1 MFESLTEKLQ
11 GTFKK
16 LSGQGKLTE
25 NNIADALRDVRF
37 ALLEADVNFKIV
49 RNFINDVRERSLGQ
63 EVLGSLSP
71 ELQIAKIIGDEL
83 TKLMGTESAK
93 INIAPSGPTVIM
105 LVGLQGCGKTT
116 VAAKLALKFRSE
128 GQNPLMVAA
137 DIYRPA
143 AIKQLQVLGEQ
154 VDVPVFSMGTETSPD
169 SIAQASVKHA
179 LNRGHN
185 FVIIDTAGRLHID
198 ENLMEELRDIKG
210 AVKPTE
216 ILLVVDSMTGQDAV
230 NVAEHFNTKLE
241 VDGVVLTKLD
251 GDARGG
257 AALSIRAV
265 TEKPIKFVGIGEKI
279 DATTLEE
286 FHPDRMASRILGEGD
301 FKTLL
306 ERAETLFTE
315 EQAKEFERKLTE
327 KQGLDFDDLLMQLEQ
342 IKNMGPLDQLIDMIP
357 GINKLPI
364 KDMQV
369 DEGQLKIAKAIIQ
382 SMTPEERRI
391 PSLLDRSRK
400 IRIANG
406 SGTTVRDIN
415 QLVQQLGFMNRMVK
429 QQTMELS
436 DIAPAPKQIVKKL
449 KKPRRRKKRKR
460 R

>member
-11 GTFKK
+11 STFKK

-25 NNIADALRDVRF
+25 KNIADALRDVRF
-37 ALLEADVNFKIV
+37 ALLEADVNFRIV
-49 RNFINDVRERSLGQ
+49 RNFIDDVTERSLGQ

-83 TKLMGTESAK
+83 TKLMGTESEK

-116 VAAKLALKFRSE
+116 VSAKLALKFHSE
-128 GQNPLMVAA
+128 GRNPLMVAA

-154 VDVPVFSMGTETSPD
+154 IDVPVFSMGTETSPD
-169 SIAQASVKHA
+169 SIAQAAVKHA

-198 ENLMEELRDIKG
+198 EKLMEELRDIKG

-230 NVAEHFNTKLE
+230 NVAEHFNTNLDI
-241 VDGVVLTKLD
+241 DGVVLTKLD

-286 FHPDRMASRILGEGD
+286 FHPDRMASRILGQGD
-301 FKTLL
+301 FQTLL

-327 KQGLDFDDLLMQLEQ
+327 KQGLDFDDLLVQLEQ
-342 IKNMGPLDQLIDMIP
+342 IKNMGPLDQLIGMIP

-382 SMTPEERRI
+382 SMTPEERKI

-406 SGTTVRDIN
+406 SGTKVQDIN
-415 QLVQQLGFMNRMVK
+415 QLTQQLRFMNRMVK
-429 QQTMELS
+429 QQTMEFS

-460 R
+460 

>member
-1 MFESLTEKLQ
+1 MLA
-11 GTFKK
+11 G
-16 LSGQGKLTE
+16 
-25 NNIADALRDVRF
+25 
-37 ALLEADVNFKIV
+37 
-49 RNFINDVRERSLGQ
+49 ER
-63 EVLGSLSP
+63 P
-71 ELQIAKIIGDEL
+71 
-83 TKLMGTESAK
+83 
-93 INIAPSGPTVIM
+93 
-105 LVGLQGCGKTT
+105 
-116 VAAKLALKFRSE
+116 
-128 GQNPLMVAA
+128 
-137 DIYRPA
+137 
-143 AIKQLQVLGEQ
+143 
-154 VDVPVFSMGTETSPD
+154 
-169 SIAQASVKHA
+169 
-179 LNRGHN
+179 
-185 FVIIDTAGRLHID
+185 
-198 ENLMEELRDIKG
+198 
-210 AVKPTE
+210 
-216 ILLVVDSMTGQDAV
+216 
-230 NVAEHFNTKLE
+230 
-241 VDGVVLTKLD
+241 
-251 GDARGG
+251 
-257 AALSIRAV
+257 LSIRAV
-265 TEKPIKFVGIGEKI
+265 TDKPIKFVGIGEKI

-429 QQTMELS
+429 QQTMGLS

>member
-11 GTFKK
+11 STFKK

-25 NNIADALRDVRF
+25 KNIADALRDVRF
-37 ALLEADVNFKIV
+37 ALLEADVNFRIV
-49 RNFINDVRERSLGQ
+49 RNFIDDVTERSLGQ

-83 TKLMGTESAK
+83 TKLMGTESEK

-116 VAAKLALKFRSE
+116 VSAKLALKFHSE
-128 GQNPLMVAA
+128 GRNPLMVAA

-143 AIKQLQVLGEQ
+143 AIKQLQVLGKQ
-154 VDVPVFSMGTETSPD
+154 IDVPVFSMGTETSPD
-169 SIAQASVKHA
+169 SIAQAAVKHA

-198 ENLMEELRDIKG
+198 EKLMEELRDIKG

-230 NVAEHFNTKLE
+230 NVAEHFNTNLDI
-241 VDGVVLTKLD
+241 DGVVLTKLD

-286 FHPDRMASRILGEGD
+286 FHPDRMASRILGQGD
-301 FKTLL
+301 FQTLL
-306 ERAETLFTE
+306 EKAETLFTE

-327 KQGLDFDDLLMQLEQ
+327 KQGLDFDDLLVQLEQ
-342 IKNMGPLDQLIDMIP
+342 IKNMGPLDQLIGMIP

-382 SMTPEERRI
+382 SMTPEERKI

-400 IRIANG
+400 LRIANG
-406 SGTTVRDIN
+406 SGTKVQDIN
-415 QLVQQLGFMNRMVK
+415 QLVQQLRFMNRMVK
-429 QQTMELS
+429 QQTMEFS

-460 R
+460 

>member
-37 ALLEADVNFKIV
+37 ALLEADVNFRIV
-49 RNFINDVRERSLGQ
+49 RNFIDDVTERSLGQ

-83 TKLMGTESAK
+83 TKLMGTESEK

-116 VAAKLALKFRSE
+116 VSAKLALKFHSE
-128 GQNPLMVAA
+128 GRNPLMVAA